1 MGPFRTA
8 FKAIAERERAEA
20 GRKSSSAGSQLEQ
33 SDDFSANID
42 AGEQRPPSKPMS
54 TQPKWLHVLVDEG
67 AGLGNA
73 EAYLILTLR
82 PKPASTESGGKPVQ
96 TQSRRTMARLP
107 VDGHAYFAV

>member
-20 GRKSSSAGSQLEQ
+20 GSKSSSAGNQLEQ
-33 SDDFSANID
+33 SDDFSANMD
-42 AGEQRPPSKPMS
+42 AKQRPPSKPMP

-73 EAYLILTLR
+73 EAYLVLTLR

-96 TQSRRTMARLP
+96 TQSHRTMARLP